1 MVPLTNRVKVRVYV
15 YCLTIEIK
23 DFAFE
28 VNAILGLEST
38 LLGGRVARICDTIT
52 RVHKMKKRAHRSE
65 PDRYLISSNTDRD

>member
-1 MVPLTNRVKVRVYV
+1 MVPLTNRVKVRIYV

-65 PDRYLISSNTDRD
+65 PDQYLISSNTDRD